1 MKKSLRA
8 VLLAGVLTV
17 LAAPVFADGPGG
29 TDPSPPPAD
38 SNGTV
43 AAIVLSVLSSPA
55 L

>member
-29 TDPSPPPAD
+29 TDPSPPPA
-38 SNGTV
+38 STLVV
-43 AAIVLSVLSSPA
+43 ALTAILGSLG